1 MKMKMKELSY
11 FLVFICI
18 VTLQFMEATMV
29 QAQDS
34 ANNEKDPEVQ
44 AKQKEADI
52 AEAEARIYESQK
64 KIAEAKKAIEK
75 ATNVELTEAEIEKDK
90 AEADKA
96 IAEAQKTEFMA
107 QIPEPKTQPL
117 AGNVALDEK
126 AGYFVEILAYE
137 TVRDNAEKI
146 AQSLAD
152 KIKQSSTK
160 KILLV
165 KNPDYLKRGLLLKEI
180 EKRILIFDT
189 TLDALLARYQVIGGI
204 FTIKEAPG
212 LLALSAIPAVL
223 GTLADVAALFRV
235 DRDVKGRATNV
246 DDEALIVEIARNLS
260 ANKDTSDVEIIR
272 TSLNAQPAPPIL
284 SELQETGEKAN
295 RASLRLAEIRAVL
308 TQVEAKIVSTEAK
321 IAVVKEELG
330 ALTKHFA
337 EMRGAITG
345 EISRL
350 KGLHDKTPVDAE
362 GERERLK
369 REIKEEEAKLEA
381 VANEEKREQKLR
393 DQIKADVGS
402 LEGPRHQKA
411 QVALVIPQF
420 EGVITAFS
428 EFRSKLFTH
437 PDGSN
442 SSPLEDLAEVSLLQ
456 DKPDDV
462 LILTASVEGQGGE
475 VETRKSIWTSGRIY
489 HRAGSACSYVL
500 FNSQGK
506 IIASGLTVSDR
517 QMKEGKYIR

>member
-1 MKMKMKELSY
+1 
-11 FLVFICI
+11 
-18 VTLQFMEATMV
+18 MEVTMV

-34 ANNEKDPEVQ
+34 SNNEKDPEVQ

-52 AEAEARIYESQK
+52 AEAEARIYDSQK

-75 ATNVELTEAEIEKDK
+75 ATNVKLTEAEIEKDK

-107 QIPEPKTQPL
+107 QISEPKAQPL

-137 TVRDNAEKI
+137 TVRDNAKEI
-146 AQSLAD
+146 ARSLAA
-152 KIKQSSTK
+152 KIKQSNTK

-180 EKRILIFDT
+180 EKRILIFDN
-189 TLDALLARYQVIGGI
+189 TLDALLGRYQVINGEFMI
-204 FTIKEAPG
+204 QEASG

-223 GTLADVAALFRV
+223 GTLADAAALFRV
-235 DRDVKGRATNV
+235 DREVKGRVTNV
-246 DDEALIVEIARNLS
+246 DDEVLIVEIARNLS
-260 ANKDTSDVEIIR
+260 ENEDTSDVEIIR

-284 SELQETGEKAN
+284 NSLEDTGVKAN
-295 RASLRLAEIRAVL
+295 RVSLRLAEIKAVL

-350 KGLHDKTPVDAE
+350 KSLHDKTPVDAE

-369 REIKEEEAKLEA
+369 LEIKEEEAKLEA
-381 VANEEKREQKLR
+381 VADEEQRKQKVLR
-393 DQIKADVGS
+393 DQIKAHVDS

-411 QVALVIPQF
+411 QVAFAIPQF

-428 EFRSKLFTH
+428 EFRSKLLTH
-437 PDGSN
+437 PDGSD

-456 DKPDDV
+456 DKTDDT
-462 LILTASVEGQGGE
+462 LILTASVEAQGGE

-500 FNSQGK
+500 FNSRGK

-517 QMKEGKYIR
+517 KMKEGKYIR